1 MTNGKLTIRPVHTSE
16 ERLEFIHFQWEVY
29 RDDPNWVPPLISER
43 VELLDKDRHPFHE
56 HADVELFMAR
66 RDGKPVGTIAALVNH
81 RHNEVHE
88 ERVGFFGYFE
98 VLQDREAAEALLETA
113 CNWVREQGMTA
124 IRGPETFS
132 LNEEAGLLVDGW
144 NGPPVI
150 LMTYN
155 PRYYVDFIEGAGFYK
170 AMDLLAYMVDM
181 YEFGPGGVRLP
192 LKLRR
197 VAKKI
202 QERANFTTRPADM
215 SRYDE
220 EVKRFKRIYDSA
232 WEKNWGFV
240 PPTEAEAEHIA
251 HAMKS
256 MIDPDLIWF
265 AEKDGEPI
273 GALFPLPDLNQALIK
288 AYPRPGVP
296 EWWTLAKFLWHWKVR
311 GCVNT
316 MRGFAGGV
324 VEERR
329 SLGVIAVLMVKLA
342 EVAIPRYRWCELSW
356 ILENNI
362 KTRQICE
369 FLGGKVYRTYR
380 IYERTL

>member
-81 RHNEVHE
+81 RHNEVHGE
-88 ERVGFFGYFE
+88 QVGFFGYFE

-181 YEFGPGGVRLP
+181 YEFGPRGVNLP

-202 QERANFTTRPADM
+202 QERGNFTTRPADM

-311 GCVNT
+311 RCVNI

-324 VEERR
+324 LEERR

-369 FLGGKVYRTYR
+369 FLGGTVYRTYR

>member
-1 MTNGKLTIRPVHTSE
+1 MTNGKLTIQPVQTPA

-29 RDDPNWVPPLISER
+29 RDDPHWVPPLISER
-43 VELLDKDRHPFHE
+43 VELLDKNRHPFHE
-56 HADVELFMAR
+56 HANVELFTAR
-66 RDGKPVGTIAALVNH
+66 RDGRPVGTIAALVNH

-88 ERVGFFGYFE
+88 ERVGFFGLFE
-98 VLQDREAAEALLETA
+98 VLKDEEAAGALLKTA
-113 CNWVREQGMTA
+113 CDWVREQGMTA
-124 IRGPETFS
+124 IRGPENFS

-170 AMDLLAYMVDM
+170 AMDLLAYMTDM
-181 YEFGPGGVRLP
+181 YEFGPRGVNLP
-192 LKLRR
+192 EKLRR
-197 VAKKI
+197 VASKI
-202 QERANFTTRPADM
+202 QERERFTVRKANMRQ
-215 SRYDE
+215 YEE

-265 AEKDGEPI
+265 AEKDSEPI
-273 GALFPLPDLNQALIK
+273 GTLFPLPDLNQALIK

-311 GCVNT
+311 RCVNI

-324 VEERR
+324 LEEHR

-342 EVAIPRYRWCELSW
+342 EVAIPHYRWCELSW

-362 KTRQICE
+362 KTRQMCE
-369 FLGGKVYRTYR
+369 MLGGKVYRTYR
-380 IYERTL
+380 VYEKAL